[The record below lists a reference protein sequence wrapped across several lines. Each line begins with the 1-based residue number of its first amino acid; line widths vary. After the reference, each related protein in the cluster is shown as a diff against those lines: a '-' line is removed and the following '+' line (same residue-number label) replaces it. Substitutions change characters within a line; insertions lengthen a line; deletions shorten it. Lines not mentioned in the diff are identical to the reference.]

1 MSVELVSILGRTKTF
16 TCSANTGRVFIA
28 FGYGYGANGVTEP
41 INFAYAG
48 YPMTKIGVTNSSR
61 TLVNAWYLVLPD
73 SVAAGSYIISSSS
86 SGFCAFMEVSGANL
100 LTPVLHYGAKSTGG
114 ATSLTTAAI
123 NVKANG
129 LVLDATKVEDPETT
143 RSAMAGQTE
152 IYDGSY
158 SYANSKKVIL
168 EDGTTT
174 MGWNYSPSARAS
186 LIAVSLVAP
195 EGGILTPI
203 VWWG

>member
-1 MSVELVSILGRTKTF
+1 MSVELVSILGRTKIF

-28 FGYGYGANGVTEP
+28 FGYGYGTYGVNEP

-48 YPMTKIGVTNSSR
+48 YPMTKIGVTKSSR

-73 SVAAGSYIISSSS
+73 SVAAGSYIISNNSSDN
-86 SGFCAFMEVSGANL
+86 CTFMEVSGANL
-100 LTPVLHYGAKSTGG
+100 LTPVLHYDAISTGG

-129 LVLDATKVEDPETT
+129 LVLDATRVENSETT

-158 SYANSKKVIL
+158 SYASSKKVIL

-174 MGWNYSPSARAS
+174 MGWNYSQSGRAS

-195 EGGILTPI
+195 DDSG
-203 VWWG
+203 VQAFWWG